1 MRQKRPMTG
10 CAKILKPADFDAY
23 GDLGLTPVAMP
34 RVMTSRNLDK
44 QSADIQVV
52 SKRKVK
58 IATVEWL

>member
-1 MRQKRPMTG
+1 MTG

-44 QSADIQVV
+44 QSADIQVCRNV
-52 SKRKVK
+52 
-58 IATVEWL
+58 W